1 MKNFTDII
9 TMAFMAAA
17 VSASAQVGVMPPK
30 APLQAGTPNNAAPVA
45 SFNPIP
51 TALQQVMT
59 NILFY
64 EDFANGF
71 TGNNGVGSWT
81 AEDTGGGLIWQAVD
95 EAGDGYFAD
104 GTASGVQ
111 PPAGE
116 FSTNIPTLNSTTA
129 ANGWMVFDCDYYNT
143 PVSEGYEN
151 TEGWI
156 TSPSLDFGN
165 VGSVSIAWDQY
176 FRYCCYPYA
185 PIYLQVSSD
194 GGASWT
200 TFDAHGIFIESAN
213 TASANPLPTVVDIS
227 CAAAYQSNVLIRFSY
242 LQAPETGD
250 GYSHYYW
257 GIDDVTIYENIAS
270 NDLEAVL
277 LTNGDIDNTFEYR
290 VTPMEQV
297 VSQADG
303 GVLAG
308 LRYKNNGVSDQS
320 ATVLIEVL
328 DSNGAVV
335 SATY

>member
-81 AEDTGGGLIWQAVD
+81 AEDTGGGLIWQAVN

-116 FSTNIPTLNSTTA
+116 FSTNIGTLNSTTA
-129 ANGWMVFDCDYYNT
+129 ANGWMVYDNATTGHTRQFQR
-143 PVSEGYEN
+143 VIREHRGVAHF
-151 TEGWI
+151 
-156 TSPSLDFGN
+156 SPSLDL
-165 VGSVSIAWDQY
+165 SET
-176 FRYCCYPYA
+176 
-185 PIYLQVSSD
+185 QV
-194 GGASWT
+194 
-200 TFDAHGIFIESAN
+200 
-213 TASANPLPTVVDIS
+213 P
-227 CAAAYQSNVLIRFSY
+227 
-242 LQAPETGD
+242 
-250 GYSHYYW
+250 
-257 GIDDVTIYENIAS
+257 
-270 NDLEAVL
+270 
-277 LTNGDIDNTFEYR
+277 
-290 VTPMEQV
+290 
-297 VSQADG
+297 
-303 GVLAG
+303 
-308 LRYKNNGVSDQS
+308 
-320 ATVLIEVL
+320 
-328 DSNGAVV
+328 
-335 SATY
+335 